1 MSRGG
6 RAIVFVYLGTFFA
19 FFTMLSGFL
28 ALAVARPFLGGGEV
42 RQLLL
47 SVLVAATVLTSLSF
61 LYSGAA
67 GPGGLHKAVD
77 RLGLGS
83 RPVALELLVASVGVL
98 GASFFLDGLIQ
109 RLGLS
114 EVGAL
119 ADLERRLSVLPLSGK
134 LVAAMALGFF
144 PGLGEELFFRGYLLR
159 RLARLSGLTHAM
171 LTSALTFGLFHL
183 DPVQSPAAAILGL
196 YLGGVSVLTGSL
208 WAPICAHAVNNAA
221 ATLFTMIE
229 LEDGAARV
237 LAITGLIAAV
247 SALFVLRQ
255 RRAVLPRL

>member
-6 RAIVFVYLGTFFA
+6 RAIVFIYLGTFFA
-19 FFTMLSGFL
+19 FFAMLSGFL
-28 ALAVARPFLGGGEV
+28 VLAVARPFLGGGEV
-42 RQLLL
+42 RHLLL
-47 SVLVAATVLTSLSF
+47 SVLVAAVVLSSLAF
-61 LYSGAA
+61 LYSGVVGAA
-67 GPGGLHKAVD
+67 GLPKVVA

-83 RPVALELLVASVGVL
+83 RPVPLELLVASLGVL

-109 RLGLS
+109 RLGWS

-119 ADLERRLSVLPLSGK
+119 AELQQKLSALPLSGK
-134 LVAAMALGFF
+134 LVAALALGFF
-144 PGLGEELFFRGYLLR
+144 PGVGEELFFRGYLLR
-159 RLARLSGLTHAM
+159 RLTRLSGLTHGL
-171 LTSALTFGLFHL
+171 LTSSVAFGFFHL
-183 DPVQSPAAAILGL
+183 DPVQSPAAALLGL

-237 LAITGLIAAV
+237 LALTGLVAAI

-255 RRAVLPRL
+255 RRAVLPRP